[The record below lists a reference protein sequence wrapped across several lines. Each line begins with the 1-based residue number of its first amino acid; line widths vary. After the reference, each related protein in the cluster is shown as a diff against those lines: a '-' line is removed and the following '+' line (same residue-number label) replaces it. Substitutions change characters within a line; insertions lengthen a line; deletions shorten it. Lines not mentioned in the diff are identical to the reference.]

1 MTNVKVDFKK
11 AVAPLKCINA
21 VNGSPVKKGRSQ
33 HLENFEEFKALNIPY
48 SRNHDASLVYDYG
61 LNHCVDVCKIFTNF
75 DADPNDPANY
85 DFFLTDKLIET
96 TLEAGTETYYRLG
109 EGIEHWDKKYD
120 IMPPKDFKKWAVI
133 CEHIIAHYNEGWADG
148 FHYNIKYWEIWNEPE
163 TEEGQELITQ
173 NTWGGNTEQFFE
185 LFATAATH
193 LKNRFPDIK
202 IGGPALC
209 WLHEWGERFCKYMK
223 EHNVPL
229 DFYSWHIYTNKVWKL
244 RADAENVRRYLDE
257 AGYPDCESHCNEWN
271 YVKSWWSGFAD
282 TLVDVAGITGAAF
295 VAAMMIEAQHCPVDM
310 MMYYDMRVHSGF
322 NGVFDA
328 VTLRPHKKYYTFLAI
343 SKLMALK
350 TECASESDDSD
361 VYTLAAANENG
372 KAGVIVYYT
381 HEDELAEKQ
390 VTVDISG
397 AGDNFEFTL
406 LSEDKTF
413 EKMENIK
420 VVNGKAT
427 FTLPPQS
434 LLYYE
439 EIK

>member
-1 MTNVKVDFKK
+1 MASIKVDFSKP
-11 AVAPLKCINA
+11 VVSLKHINA

-33 HLENFEEFKALNIPY
+33 HLENFDLFKALKIPY

-61 LNHCVDVCKIFTNF
+61 LHHCVDVCKIFTDF
-75 DADPNDPANY
+75 DADPNDPQCY
-85 DFFLTDKLIET
+85 DFFLTDRLIAT

-109 EGIEHWDKKYD
+109 ESIEHWDKKYD

-173 NTWGGNTEQFFE
+173 NTWGGNTEQFFD
-185 LFATAATH
+185 LFATAAKH
-193 LKNRFPDIK
+193 LKNRFPNIK

-209 WLHEWGERFCKYMK
+209 WLHDWGKRFCKYMK
-223 EHNVPL
+223 GHDVPL

-244 RADAENVRRYLDE
+244 REDAENVRRYLDE
-257 AGYPDCESHCNEWN
+257 AGYRDCESHCNEWN
-271 YVKSWWSGFAD
+271 YVKSWWSGFTD
-282 TLVDVAGITGAAF
+282 TLVDMAGMTGAAF
-295 VAAMMIEAQHCPVDM
+295 VGAMMIEAQHCPVDM
-310 MMYYDMRVHSGF
+310 MMYYDMRVHSCF
-322 NGVFDA
+322 NGVFDC

-343 SKLMALK
+343 SKLLDLK

-361 VYTLAAANENG
+361 IYTLTASSKNG
-372 KAGVIVYYT
+372 KAGVAVYYT
-381 HEDELAEKQ
+381 HEDEPQHKEIALEL
-390 VTVDISG
+390 SG
-397 AGDNFEFTL
+397 ASDNFEFTL

-413 EKMENIK
+413 EKIEGIK
-420 VVNGKAT
+420 VTDGKAT
-427 FTLPPQS
+427 FSLPPQS

-439 EIK
+439 EVK